1 MKVRKYT
8 EIQNNLL
15 NEQSFSYLEQ
25 DCYYQKQYDHI
36 FIHKLQQI
44 NPIYIFYKIVILTVY
59 SMTLTFFYCYY

>member
-1 MKVRKYT
+1 MNSRSV
-8 EIQNNLL
+8 II
-15 NEQSFSYLEQ
+15 EQ
-25 DCYYQKQYDHI
+25 DCHYQKQYDHI

>member
-1 MKVRKYT
+1 MNSRSV
-8 EIQNNLL
+8 II
-15 NEQSFSYLEQ
+15 EQ

-59 SMTLTFFYCYY
+59 NMTLTFFYCYY